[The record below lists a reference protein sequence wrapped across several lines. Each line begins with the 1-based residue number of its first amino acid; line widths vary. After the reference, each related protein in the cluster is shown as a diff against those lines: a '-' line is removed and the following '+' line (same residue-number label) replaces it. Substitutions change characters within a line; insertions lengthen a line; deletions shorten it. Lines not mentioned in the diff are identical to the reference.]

1 MACHAP
7 TVVPRGRTRLAA
19 RGALAV
25 LAALLSVE
33 VAAQETPG
41 LIEQRFQSP
50 AYPQAALQRLELK
63 TSERLPPSKAERI
76 KFVLVGVVV
85 EGATVYR
92 DIDFLPLY
100 EPYLKREVSL
110 ADVYQIADAITAKY
124 QNDGYILSRVIVPP
138 QRIRGGIVRL
148 RLVEEGG

>member
-1 MACHAP
+1 MRGKVAIACNAP
-7 TVVPRGRTRLAA
+7 TVVPRGRMRLAA

-85 EGATVYR
+85 EG
-92 DIDFLPLY
+92 
-100 EPYLKREVSL
+100 
-110 ADVYQIADAITAKY
+110 
-124 QNDGYILSRVIVPP
+124 
-138 QRIRGGIVRL
+138 
-148 RLVEEGG
+148 